1 MFGVIN
7 MSVMKNI
14 ILILIAVAF
23 VNISFAQLTFSS
35 KEVSLQMEPGKD
47 NKATIEIYNNTMYDI
62 DMEWELVS
70 NDLDDNWSIQFC
82 ECNTCYTNDFAPID
96 QVTQGGMS
104 CPTMSSGG
112 PNASWYLIVDPGSE
126 PQKYAEWKIVV
137 ENITDRIY
145 DTLTFAAEPTNS
157 VNGVSLNDQQ
167 ISVFPNPTSDIVNI
181 QVLNPKYESIEYNLL
196 NVVGK
201 RVKSGRLNMSQSEIS
216 TTDLNS
222 GIYFLNL
229 RSEGVDLLNEKL
241 IVR

>member
-1 MFGVIN
+1 
-7 MSVMKNI
+7 MKNLV
-14 ILILIAVAF
+14 LILVAVAF

-112 PNASWYLIVDPGSE
+112 PNAAWYLIVDPGSE

-145 DTLTFAAEPTNS
+145 DTLTFAAEPANS
-157 VNGVSLNDQQ
+157 VNAVSLSEEE
-167 ISVFPNPTSDIVNI
+167 ISVFPNPTSDIVNV
-181 QVLNPKYESIEYNLL
+181 QVLNNKKYESIEYDLF

-201 RVKSGRLNMSQSEIS
+201 RVKSGRINTSQFEIS
-216 TTDLNS
+216 TSDLNG

-229 RSEGVDLLNEKL
+229 RTAGEDLLNEKL